1 MGKDMRIID
10 LIMKVPNVEIKPLLS
25 RLMKTKRSTVVIILL
40 LVAVPAV
47 FLSYGFVH
55 MVGTQK
61 IYCLNC
67 HVNQRNM
74 GFWKKSAV
82 HPEISCATCHDV
94 DKGAWNAAFHF
105 SFSAKDDVMAGHCM
119 GCHKKD
125 IDRPVG
131 IDADPRGRPENE
143 LIRIPHARHIME
155 FGIKC
160 TYCHENVYHERRSGK
175 FATYRPTMEVCY
187 TCHDEKK
194 AACDSCH
201 PRGVPSTASLSG
213 KVGGGKISY
222 SPMGAGEVVFN
233 HKRHVRQGLDCD
245 SCHNTVFKMS
255 RTKGVMTMARMYA
268 GKDCGYCHNGKGAFA
283 STKCERCHK
292 GGVHGGGDIAYPG
305 GGSGKVLFSH
315 DRHMKMGLKCEEC
328 HTGLFGYSKHP
339 GKMTMDMMNGG
350 KVCGKC
356 HNGKKAFAADDCAK
370 CHQMG

>member
-1 MGKDMRIID
+1 
-10 LIMKVPNVEIKPLLS
+10 
-25 RLMKTKRSTVVIILL
+25 
-40 LVAVPAV
+40 
-47 FLSYGFVH
+47 

-143 LIRIPHARHIME
+143 LIRIPHARHIRE

-187 TCHDEKK
+187 TCQ
-194 AACDSCH
+194 
-201 PRGVPSTASLSG
+201 
-213 KVGGGKISY
+213 VGCSH
-222 SPMGAGEVVFN
+222 VV
-233 HKRHVRQGLDCD
+233 L
-245 SCHNTVFKMS
+245 
-255 RTKGVMTMARMYA
+255 
-268 GKDCGYCHNGKGAFA
+268 
-283 STKCERCHK
+283 
-292 GGVHGGGDIAYPG
+292 
-305 GGSGKVLFSH
+305 
-315 DRHMKMGLKCEEC
+315 
-328 HTGLFGYSKHP
+328 
-339 GKMTMDMMNGG
+339 
-350 KVCGKC
+350 
-356 HNGKKAFAADDCAK
+356 
-370 CHQMG
+370 